1 MRYKQELAAVNV
13 LLGQG
18 AKQAERDKA
27 DAARFRRL
35 CGLHDGDTT
44 LWHVRGAD
52 GQPIAI
58 GELANAIDQKTELA
72 KAA

>member
-1 MRYKQELAAVNV
+1 MRYKEELKAVNAA
-13 LLGQG
+13 LGQG

-35 CGLHDGDTT
+35 CELHDADSTQ
-44 LWHVRGAD
+44 WHVRGAD

-58 GELANAIDQKTELA
+58 GGLATAIDQKTELA

>member
-1 MRYKQELAAVNV
+1 MRYKQELAAVNAA
-13 LLGQG
+13 LGQG

-27 DAARFRRL
+27 
-35 CGLHDGDTT
+35 
-44 LWHVRGAD
+44 

-58 GELANAIDQKTELA
+58 GGLANAIDQKTELA